1 MSKYLIK
8 VLFAVLALSV
18 CCLQSCK
25 RESDAAEKT
34 VFNLNLSNPV
44 TSLDPAF
51 ASDQPNS
58 WAVNQMFNGL
68 VQLDSGLQVIP
79 CIAKSWTLSADEKTY
94 TFNLRNDVF
103 FHDNICF
110 ENNKGRRVTA

>member
-1 MSKYLIK
+1 
-8 VLFAVLALSV
+8 
-18 CCLQSCK
+18 
-25 RESDAAEKT
+25 
-34 VFNLNLSNPV
+34 
-44 TSLDPAF
+44 
-51 ASDQPNS
+51 
-58 WAVNQMFNGL
+58 MFNGL

-110 ENNKGRRVTA
+110 ENNKGRRVTLEETLCFHLIVC